1 MIQSTWRLSYYII
14 VVENSKACG
23 VFRMVHILI
32 NHYSFIVYFSFF
44 HSSPQITMFGDLT
57 LNQRLMA
64 YDVLGKGNIERIKK
78 NLNKKGSQNR

>member
-32 NHYSFIVYFSFF
+32 NRYSFIVYFSFF

-64 YDVLGKGNIERIKK
+64 YDVLGKAILKELR
-78 NLNKKGSQNR
+78 RV